1 MAKSEMAK
9 VVFSE
14 LFGQKSCF
22 LFYMKEM
29 THKRLILG
37 TKCESRVSPSD
48 PARLAPAPR
57 GPFSKQTSPP

>member
-14 LFGQKSCF
+14 LFSQNPCF
-22 LFYMKEM
+22 LFYTKEM

-37 TKCESRVSPSD
+37 AKCESRVSPSD
-48 PARLAPAPR
+48 PARPAPALR
-57 GPFSKQTSPP
+57 GRFSKQTSPP